1 MVAVAEKG
9 NECHKKESSEDAET
23 TLWKLSRDESCG
35 ERKSDENGKER
46 LLPSSFFG
54 YPIPYTD
61 VIAVIVSATV
71 PTCNVQHAEGEIE
84 REIRGWKG
92 TKSWGLA
99 RIGGAP

>member
-54 YPIPYTD
+54 YPTYTD